1 MRQLTKEGCN
11 KNIMGAAIAQWICLC
26 LPSCC
31 PGFESQ
37 TYHLRYYQFI
47 LELYKTRD
55 SVPRHHN
62 KKDRCGYKKKNK

>member
-37 TYHLRYYQFI
+37 TYHLRFYQFI
-47 LELYKTRD
+47 LELYNAEKTKI
-55 SVPRHHN
+55 
-62 KKDRCGYKKKNK
+62 KKEAGIGQFKKL